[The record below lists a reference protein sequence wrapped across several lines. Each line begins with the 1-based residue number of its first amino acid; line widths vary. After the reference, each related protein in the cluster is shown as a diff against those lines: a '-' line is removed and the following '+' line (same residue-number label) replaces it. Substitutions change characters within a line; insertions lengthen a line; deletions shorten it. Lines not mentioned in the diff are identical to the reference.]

1 VKRWQTVAL
10 GVATAASV
18 ALQAVSPHGEAA
30 HWWDYVPG
38 SYAVGGFA
46 GCALLVYG
54 AKWLG
59 KHALQ
64 RGEGYYRDR

>member
-1 VKRWQTVAL
+1 MKRRQWIAF
-10 GVATAASV
+10 GVLAAASAV
-18 ALQAVSPHGEAA
+18 LQAVSPHGAEA

-38 SYAVGGFA
+38 SYAAGGFA
-46 GCALLVYG
+46 GCVVLILG